1 MAVVQDNPTETTNT
15 PAKAESLTDI
25 LEMQRAAFLR
35 DGAPSLEHR
44 KSALEKLHRL
54 MIEYKQD
61 LLEAISSDFG
71 NRSHH
76 ESLMAEVFITVNAI
90 KHCKAKVG
98 KWMKPKRAPIAF
110 QFKGLDGLAKGKVH
124 YQPLGV
130 VGIISPWNYPLQLAI
145 VPIAQALAAGNRV
158 MLKPS
163 ELTPNTS
170 ELLAKVLGEN
180 FSQEEVAVVTGGPEV
195 GAEFSGLP
203 FDHLFYTGSTKIGR
217 LVMQAAAKN
226 LVPVTL
232 ELGGKSPCIVGT
244 EANLDRAVPAITGG
258 KLLNAGQTCVAP
270 DYTFVPK
277 AKQEL
282 FVEGF
287 QKQAEAMYPTFG
299 DNVQYTSIVSDGHYE
314 RIQHLLGDARAKGAR
329 IVEVNPHNE
338 DLSSGRK
345 IPPTLVLDVT
355 EDMDIMHEE
364 IFGPVMPIMSYD
376 KIEDAVQYVNDHER
390 PLALYYFG
398 DDGSERDSVIGKTTS
413 GGVCVNDTLF
423 HLAQEEL
430 PFGGVGPSG
439 IGSYHGERGFQT
451 FSHEKSVFYQSR
463 FNTTGLFRAPY
474 GKVFDRV
481 IGLLIGK

>member
-1 MAVVQDNPTETTNT
+1 MAVVQEKKTETANA
-15 PAKAESLTDI
+15 PAKAESLKDI

-35 DGAPSLEHR
+35 EGAPSLTHR
-44 KSALEKLHRL
+44 KSALEKLRRL
-54 MIEYKQD
+54 MLEYKQD
-61 LLEAISSDFG
+61 LIEAISSDFG

-76 ESLMAEVFITVNAI
+76 ESLMAEVFITLNSI

-110 QFKGLDGLAKGKVH
+110 QFKPGRGKIH

-163 ELTPNTS
+163 ELTPATS
-170 ELLAKVLGEN
+170 ALLAKMLGES
-180 FSQEEVAVVTGGPEV
+180 FSQEEVAVITGGPEV

-244 EANLDRAVPAITGG
+244 EANLDRSVPAITGG

-270 DYTFVPK
+270 DYTLVPK
-277 AKQEL
+277 AKQEA
-282 FVEGF
+282 FIEGF
-287 QKQAEAMYPTFG
+287 QKQAASMYPTFS
-299 DNVQYTSIVSDGHYE
+299 DNQQYTSIVSDGHYE

-329 IVEVNPHNE
+329 IIEVNPHNE
-338 DLSSGRK
+338 DLSSARK

-355 EDMDIMHEE
+355 EDMAIMREE
-364 IFGPVMPIMSYD
+364 IFGPVMPVMSYD
-376 KIEDAVQYVNDHER
+376 NIDDALKYINDHER

-398 DDGSERDSVIGKTTS
+398 DDSAERDRVINNTTS

-439 IGSYHGERGFQT
+439 IGSYHGLRGFQT

-463 FNTTGLFRAPY
+463 FNSTGLFRAPY
-474 GKVFDRV
+474 GKVFETM
-481 IGLLIGK
+481 IKILIGK

>member
-1 MAVVQDNPTETTNT
+1 MAVVEENANET
-15 PAKAESLTDI
+15 KAPEAASGPMDI
-25 LEMQRAAFLR
+25 LELQRTAFLR
-35 DGAPSLEHR
+35 EGAPSLEHR
-44 KSALEKLHRL
+44 KEAIQKLLRL
-54 MIEYKQD
+54 MLKHKQD
-61 LLEAISSDFG
+61 FVEAISEDFG

-76 ESLMAEVFITVNAI
+76 ESLMAEVFITINSI

-98 KWMKPKRAPIAF
+98 KWMKPKKAPIAM
-110 QFKGLDGLAKGKVH
+110 QFKPGRGKIH

-130 VGIISPWNYPLQLAI
+130 VGVISPWNYPLQLAI
-145 VPIAQALAAGNRV
+145 VPIVQALAAGNRV

-163 ELTPNTS
+163 ELTPATS
-170 ELLAKVLGEN
+170 ALLAKTLGEN
-180 FSQEEVAVVTGGPEV
+180 FDQDEVAVITGGPDV

-232 ELGGKSPCIVGT
+232 ELGGKSPCIVG
-244 EANLDRAVPAITGG
+244 EDCNLDRAVPAITGG

-270 DYTFVPK
+270 DYSLVPK
-277 AKQEL
+277 SKLNEFIA
-282 FVEGF
+282 GF
-287 QKQAEAMYPTFG
+287 EKQATKMYPSIAENNQF
-299 DNVQYTSIVSDGHYE
+299 TSIVSDGHYE
-314 RIQHLLGDARAKGAR
+314 RIQHLLGDAQAKGAR
-329 IVEVNPHNE
+329 IVEVNPKNE
-338 DLSSGRK
+338 DVASKRK

-355 EDMDIMHEE
+355 EDMAIMHEE
-364 IFGPVMPIMSYD
+364 IFGPVMPVMSYD
-376 KIEDAVQYVNDHER
+376 SVDEAIQYVNDHER

-398 DDGSERDSVIGKTTS
+398 DDVAGRDKVINSTTS

-439 IGSYHGERGFQT
+439 IGSYHGIRGFQT

-463 FNTTGLFRAPY
+463 FNSTGMFRAPY
-474 GKVFDRV
+474 GKLFDTV
-481 IGLLIGK
+481 IKILIGK

>member
-1 MAVVQDNPTETTNT
+1 MAVVEENTSKPQAPATTEG
-15 PAKAESLTDI
+15 LMDI
-25 LEMQRAAFLR
+25 LEKQRAAFLR
-35 DGAPSLEHR
+35 DGTPSLEHR
-44 KSALEKLHRL
+44 KSAIDKLHRI
-54 MIEYKQD
+54 MVEHKQD
-61 LLEAISSDFG
+61 FVEAISQDFG

-76 ESLMAEVFITVNAI
+76 ESLMAEVFITINSI

-98 KWMKPKRAPIAF
+98 KWMKPKKAPISI
-110 QFKGLDGLAKGKVH
+110 QFKPGRGKVH

-145 VPIAQALAAGNRV
+145 VPVVQALAAGNRV

-163 ELTPNTS
+163 ELTPATS
-170 ELLAKVLGEN
+170 ALLAKTLGEN
-180 FSQEEVAVVTGGPEV
+180 FSDEEVAVTTGGPEV

-232 ELGGKSPCIVGT
+232 ELGGKSPCIVG
-244 EANLDRAVPAITGG
+244 EDCNLDRAVPSITSG

-270 DYTFVPK
+270 DYALVPK
-277 AKQEL
+277 GKL
-282 FVEGF
+282 DGFVAGF
-287 QKQAEAMYPTFG
+287 EKQAAIMYPSIA
-299 DNVQYTSIVSDGHYE
+299 DNAQYTSIVSDGHYE
-314 RIQHLLGDARAKGAR
+314 RIQHLLGDARSKGAR
-329 IVEVNPHNE
+329 IVEVNPKDE
-338 DLSSGRK
+338 DVASARK

-355 EDMDIMHEE
+355 EDMAIMHEE
-364 IFGPVMPIMSYD
+364 IFGPVMPVMSYD
-376 KIEDAVQYVNDHER
+376 SLDEAIKYVNDHER

-398 DDGSERDSVIGKTTS
+398 DDGGARDKVINSTTS
-413 GGVCVNDTLF
+413 GGVCINETLF

-439 IGSYHGERGFQT
+439 IGSYHGLRGFQT

-463 FNTTGLFRAPY
+463 FNSTGMFRAPY
-474 GKVFDRV
+474 GKLFDTV
-481 IGLLIGK
+481 IKVLIGK

>member
-1 MAVVQDNPTETTNT
+1 MAVVEEKTVE
-15 PAKAESLTDI
+15 ASAEAGQPDLSAI
-25 LEMQRAAFLR
+25 LEHQRAAFLR
-35 DGAPSLEHR
+35 DGAPDVAHR
-44 KSALEKLHRL
+44 RAALDKLHRL
-54 MIEYKQD
+54 MINYKQD
-61 LLEAISSDFG
+61 IVEAISKDFG

-76 ESLMAEVFITVNAI
+76 ESLMAEVFITINAI
-90 KHCKAKVG
+90 KHCKAKVA
-98 KWMKPKRAPIAF
+98 KWMKPKSAPISW
-110 QFKGLDGLAKGKVH
+110 QFKPGRGKIH
-124 YQPLGV
+124 YQPLGI

-163 ELTPNTS
+163 ELTPATS
-170 ELLAKVLGEN
+170 ALLAKMMAES
-180 FSQEEVAVVTGGPEV
+180 FSAEEVTVVTGGADV
-195 GAEFSGLP
+195 GAKFSGLP

-232 ELGGKSPCIVGT
+232 ELGGKSPCIVG
-244 EANLDRAVPAITGG
+244 ENCNLDRAVPSITSG

-277 AKQEL
+277 SKVDA
-282 FVEGF
+282 FVDGF
-287 QKQAEAMYPTFG
+287 QKQAEKMYPTVAS
-299 DNVQYTSIVSDGHYE
+299 NNQYTSIVSDGHYE

-329 IVEVNPHNE
+329 IVEFNP
-338 DLSSGRK
+338 DGDATASARK

-355 EDMDIMHEE
+355 DEMAIMHEE
-364 IFGPVMPIMSYD
+364 IFGPVMPVMTYETVD
-376 KIEDAVQYVNDHER
+376 EAVKYVNDHER

-398 DDGSERDSVIGKTTS
+398 DDATERDGVLKKTTS

-439 IGSYHGERGFQT
+439 IGSYHGRRGFERL
-451 FSHEKSVFYQSR
+451 SHEKSVFYQSR
-463 FNTTGLFRAPY
+463 FTSSGLLRAPY
-474 GKVFDRV
+474 GKLFETMVNT
-481 IGLLIGK
+481 LIGK